1 MINIVLFGKP
11 GSGKGTQAKFLMEKY
26 DLIHISTG
34 DIFRGIDKETPLG
47 KEVCSYIDNGGLVPD
62 ELTLKVLFDYVKLE
76 PQDILDLGRS
86 DSDDELSDEEIELKS
101 KEGETKPKTTFG
113 LKETFSS
120 NDVIIASFN
129 AKVTMASFTFA

>member
-62 ELTLKVLFDYVKLE
+62 ELTLKVLFDEVSKHKN
-76 PQDILDLGRS
+76 PNGILYDGFPRT
-86 DSDDELSDEEIELKS
+86 IELINRMLPRTMTQCLYT
-101 KEGETKPKTTFG
+101 EGFRGFE
-113 LKETFSS
+113 
-120 NDVIIASFN
+120 
-129 AKVTMASFTFA
+129 